1 MQRYI
6 DFWHVTQDAL
16 NYAVNQTK
24 LKLEPEQSK
33 QLMSAYLQLKPW
45 PDVAAVLETLQKRG
59 LRLAL
64 LSNMTTAMMQTCVKG
79 SNLEGLFEFQLSTDR
94 VKTFKPDPAA
104 YSMAT
109 EAFDLGKHQI
119 AFGYPT
125 YWVNRLNVSPEELGV
140 SADRTGHDLSS
151 LPMFID
157 FSPRT

>member
-1 MQRYI
+1 MR
-6 DFWHVTQDAL
+6 
-16 NYAVNQTK
+16 
-24 LKLEPEQSK
+24 K
-33 QLMSAYLQLKPW
+33 Q
-45 PDVAAVLETLQKRG
+45 ETLSGQPAQPAISIGASIEHDDRDDAN
-59 LRLAL
+59 LR
-64 LSNMTTAMMQTCVKG
+64 QG

-119 AFGYPT
+119 AFVAFGGWDVAGAKAFGYPT